1 MTEVFMQNK
10 RVQLEVLLIHDEIV
24 TTSKAVVADLSA
36 DMGGFVSVLLASFFL
51 KQVRILVSF

>member
-1 MTEVFMQNK
+1 MQRK

-24 TTSKAVVADLSA
+24 TTSKEVVADLST